1 MVFTIQN
8 TDVQQKDA
16 DGAVVVAVT
25 SRSVFELDDGDGVC
39 RLGVAQTLLQALQRV
54 NECLQQKSPTE
65 SLLFDVILMISDSQQ
80 EQQRSRI
87 ISSTRHHGLQISRFC
102 LCSEDKLVESLLQN
116 QVHLFLTTDPN
127 EVQQAS
133 HKGVVSVLLDQEL
146 AVCPS
151 DQLRVMISGDAI
163 IQPNSGQQHL
173 QGFLAHLGEMRQR
186 FDFFNTPLAVVLV
199 TSRGSRDSCSR
210 ALKMLRSCGVF
221 VDEAY
226 CLAGAPRGPILS
238 VLQPHFLLNGSVSSV
253 EE

>member
-1 MVFTIQN
+1 MRCSRRRIKVRKFPPLHITFVYEGEDRLVVMISEICLRFTI
-8 TDVQQKDA
+8 
-16 DGAVVVAVT
+16 
-25 SRSVFELDDGDGVC
+25 
-39 RLGVAQTLLQALQRV
+39 
-54 NECLQQKSPTE
+54 
-65 SLLFDVILMISDSQQ
+65 SLI
-80 EQQRSRI
+80 
-87 ISSTRHHGLQISRFC
+87 
-102 LCSEDKLVESLLQN
+102 CS
-116 QVHLFLTTDPN
+116 
-127 EVQQAS
+127 
-133 HKGVVSVLLDQEL
+133 GVVSVLLDQEL

-173 QGFLAHLGEMRQR
+173 QVSLRIIPTISVFSMMLLNCSKKNLRIVPLQSFLAHLGEMRQR